1 MILRK
6 KHRLLVFGITG
17 KQGTFWGAEMLKYGT
32 RVVGGVNPRKAGQ
45 VHLGVPVY
53 ASAGQAA
60 LEMDFDTALF
70 FVPPAACKQA
80 TIDACEAGTRVVIC
94 LTEHIPVQD
103 VMEMVSIARL
113 NGTQIIGPNTAGM
126 VTPGEAFAGIMPG
139 FNEKVFREGSVGV
152 ISRSGSLGTLVCL
165 NLVQNG
171 FGQSA
176 FYGVGGDPIIG
187 TNTREALKHMDEDPK
202 TKAIVICGEIGGT
215 AEEEAADYA
224 TTITKPVVAFI
235 AGKSSPE
242 GKKMGHA
249 GAIVSG
255 NSGSYRAKRD
265 YLEEKGIRVAEIPSQ
280 IPNLLKAHNSSNV
293 Q

>member
-6 KHRLLVFGITG
+6 QHRVLVFGITG

-32 RVVGGVNPRKAGQ
+32 KVVGGVNPRKAGQ

-53 ASAGQAA
+53 ASASQATQDM
-60 LEMDFDTALF
+60 EFDTALF

-80 TIDACEAGTRVVIC
+80 TIDACEAGTKVVIC

-103 VMEMVSIARL
+103 VMEMVAIARL

-139 FNEKVFREGSVGV
+139 FNEKVFKEGSIGV

-165 NLVQNG
+165 NLVQRG

-176 FYGVGGDPIIG
+176 FYGIGGDPIIG
-187 TNTREALKHMDEDPK
+187 TNTREALKHLNEDPK
-202 TKAIVICGEIGGT
+202 TKAIVICGEIGGS

-224 TTITKPVVAFI
+224 VTISKPVVAFI
-235 AGKSSPE
+235 AGKSSPK

-255 NSGSYRAKRD
+255 NSGSYKAKRD
-265 YLEEKGIRVAEIPSQ
+265 YLEKKGIKVADIPSQ
-280 IPNLLKAHNSSNV
+280 IPGLLLA
-293 Q
+293 

>member
-1 MILRK
+1 MIIRK
-6 KHRLLVFGITG
+6 QHRVLVFGITG

-53 ASAGQAA
+53 ASASQAA
-60 LEMDFDTALF
+60 QDMEFDTALF

-80 TIDACEAGTRVVIC
+80 TIDACESGTKVVIC

-103 VMEMVSIARL
+103 VMEMVAIAKL

-139 FNEKVFREGSVGV
+139 FNKKVFKEGDIGV

-165 NLVQNG
+165 NLVQHG

-176 FYGVGGDPIIG
+176 FYGIGGDPIIG
-187 TNTREALKHMDEDPK
+187 TNTKEALKHMNEDPK
-202 TKAIVICGEIGGT
+202 TKTIVICGEIGGT

-224 TTITKPVVAFI
+224 ATINKPVVAFI

-255 NSGSYRAKRD
+255 NSGSYKSKRE
-265 YLEEKGIRVAEIPSQ
+265 YLEKNGIPVAEIPSQ
-280 IPNLLKAHNSSNV
+280 IPKLVMATAL

>member
-6 KHRLLVFGITG
+6 QHRVLVFGITG

-45 VHLGVPVY
+45 VHLGVPIY
-53 ASAGQAA
+53 ASASQAA
-60 LEMDFDTALF
+60 QDMEFDTALF

-80 TIDACEAGTRVVIC
+80 TIDACEAGTKVVIC

-103 VMEMVSIARL
+103 VMEMVAIARL

-139 FNEKVFREGSVGV
+139 FNEKVFKEGSIGV

-165 NLVQNG
+165 NLVQRG

-176 FYGVGGDPIIG
+176 FYGIGGDPIIG
-187 TNTREALKHMDEDPK
+187 TNTREALKHLNEDPK
-202 TKAIVICGEIGGT
+202 TKAIVICGEIGGS
-215 AEEEAADYA
+215 AEEEAADY
-224 TTITKPVVAFI
+224 TVTISKPVVAFI
-235 AGKSSPE
+235 AGKSSPK

-255 NSGSYRAKRD
+255 NSGSYKAK
-265 YLEEKGIRVAEIPSQ
+265 KGLFGKKR
-280 IPNLLKAHNSSNV
+280 N
-293 Q
+293 

>member
-6 KHRLLVFGITG
+6 QHLVLIFGITG
-17 KQGTFWGAEMLKYGT
+17 KQGTFWGAEMIKYGT
-32 RVVGGVNPRKAGQ
+32 NVVGGVNPRKAGQ
-45 VHLGVPVY
+45 EHLGLPVY
-53 ASAGQAA
+53 ASAGHAA
-60 LEMDFDTALF
+60 QELDFHTALF

-80 TIDACEAGTRVVIC
+80 TRDACEAGAKVVIC

-103 VMEMVSIARL
+103 VMEMITIARL

-139 FNEKVFREGSVGV
+139 FNNKVFKEGSIGV

-165 NLVQNG
+165 NLAQSG
-171 FGQSA
+171 FGQSV
-176 FYGVGGDPIIG
+176 FYGIGGDPIIG
-187 TNTREALKHMDEDPK
+187 TNTKEALKHLNEDRK

-215 AEEEAADYA
+215 AEEEASELAR
-224 TTITKPVVAFI
+224 TIDKPVVAFI

-255 NSGSYRAKRD
+255 NSGSYKAKRS
-265 YLEEKGIRVAEIPSQ
+265 YLEKNGIQVADIPSQ
-280 IPNLLKAHNSSNV
+280 VPGLLKDNDGLHL